1 MAIMRPGMIPR
12 PAQTQGQADGIGRRN
27 GRLGRRGLKRIF
39 VVLRTCLTASRVKRR
54 LPAKRR
60 PLLLFPLE
68 RQRYVSNVPSV
79 CPTERLWR
87 SPPLFRGALLRRAG
101 HLARP
106 SRLLAIHRRL
116 PCQPGL
122 QVFGVPQGMEKGN
135 CYARQNP
142 HVFPSTRA
150 RAPPLLYFRL
160 PGLSDLRPS
169 STTAQPDFQRA
180 QGEANGFTC
189 C

>member
-1 MAIMRPGMIPR
+1 MIPR

-39 VVLRTCLTASRVKRR
+39 VVPRTCLTASRVKRR

-68 RQRYVSNVPSV
+68 RQRYVSNIPLSK
-79 CPTERLWR
+79 TERLWR
-87 SPPLFRGALLRRAG
+87 SPRCFEALFVCRAG

-135 CYARQNP
+135 CHARQSP

-150 RAPPLLYFRL
+150 RASPLLYFRL

-169 STTAQPDFQRA
+169 STTGQPDSQRA
-180 QGEANGFTC
+180 QGEADGFTC